1 MRTKLLIL
9 ALTLALFL
17 TATGV
22 VAARVAVANNGVAR
36 PRWVLSG
43 GASDSAAGDVTM
55 RATLGQPMVGVVTGG
70 GGDVTLEQ
78 GFWHGATAGH
88 KIYLPLIMRN
98 Y

>member
-1 MRTKLLIL
+1 MKTKLLIL
-9 ALTLALFL
+9 ALALVLFL

-22 VAARVAVANNGVAR
+22 VLANNGVAR
-36 PRWVLSG
+36 PRWVLSS
-43 GASDSAAGDVTM
+43 GASDAAAGDVTM